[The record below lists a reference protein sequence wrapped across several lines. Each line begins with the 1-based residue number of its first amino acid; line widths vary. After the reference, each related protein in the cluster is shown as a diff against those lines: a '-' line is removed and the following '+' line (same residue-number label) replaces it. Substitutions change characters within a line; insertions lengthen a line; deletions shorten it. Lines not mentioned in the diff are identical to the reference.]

1 MSELGVSAEVIS
13 CPGRLG
19 DMAYQALQVNV
30 QGFSGP
36 YVLTLALPRV
46 CCTALSEQ
54 LDPDRLYQALAA
66 AINVGRVKVASRK
79 TGPVETAS
87 YRMAA

>member
-1 MSELGVSAEVIS
+1 MSEYEVSAEVIS

-46 CCTALSEQ
+46 CCTALSAQ
-54 LDPDRLYQALAA
+54 IDPDSLYQALAD
-66 AINVGRVKVASRK
+66 AINKGGVKVISRE
-79 TGPVETAS
+79 TGLVETGS
-87 YRMAA
+87 SRVAA